1 MKPFTSLIV
10 GALIIGALALTPSAW
25 AAGTIPF
32 PPHAPWFNVT
42 RPLTDQDIVG
52 RFVLL
57 DFFTPGCINC
67 IETVA
72 PIRAIQ
78 RRFSA
83 DLIVIGVNAPKFR
96 ASRHGT
102 NVRDFLTQYDI
113 HHPIVTDRHFRL
125 WHAYHVFA
133 WPTFVLIGPRG
144 HVRHTWIGQGHHAAI
159 ARLIAVDIETDRRFL
174 RPKPLP
180 LLYTRTAKAPLLEG
194 PEKIAVGGHLVAV
207 SDTLGN
213 RVLLFDRRGHLKA
226 TIGSGQ
232 RGFRNGAFRQA
243 RFNHPQGLAFS
254 RSDLLVADTLNNAIR
269 AIDLRTLQVTTF
281 TGPEATPRPGTNR
294 EPGQRPAT
302 PLLNAPW
309 ALCII
314 HGDLYVTM
322 AGAHQLWRQRLSH
335 GVLRPWAGSGWEGLV
350 DGPRQEAEFAQPS
363 GLSYGKGIL
372 YVADAESSSVRAIA
386 KGRVHTVIGR
396 GLFHFGNRDGKA
408 TRARLQH
415 DQGLA
420 YAHGRLYIADTFN
433 NAVKRL
439 DLRTGLVT
447 TVAGNGHPG
456 DRTGPALASTLNE
469 PGGLA
474 VLNPHTLLIAD
485 TGNNRI
491 LALNLTTETLRA
503 WGSQPPL
510 RRSALKTAPPP
521 KRDD

>member
-1 MKPFTSLIV
+1 MKPFTS
-10 GALIIGALALTPSAW
+10 LIIGALALTPSAW
-25 AAGTIPF
+25 AARTVPF

-159 ARLIAVDIETDRRFL
+159 ARLIAVDIEADRHFL

-180 LLYTRTAKAPLLEG
+180 LLYTRAAKAPLLEG
-194 PEKIAVGGHLVAV
+194 PEKIAVRGRLVAV

-213 RVLLFDRRGHLKA
+213 RVLLFNRRGQLKA

-232 RGFRNGAFRQA
+232 RGFQNGAFGQA
-243 RFNHPQGLAFS
+243 RFNHPQGLAFNG
-254 RSDLLVADTLNNAIR
+254 SDLLVADTLNNAIR
-269 AIDLRTLQVTTF
+269 AINLRTLQVTTF
-281 TGPEATPRPGTNR
+281 AGPNAVHNTGMPHRARRVPT
-294 EPGQRPAT
+294 
-302 PLLNAPW
+302 LNAPW
-309 ALCII
+309 ALRII
-314 HGDLYVTM
+314 HGDLYVAM

-335 GVLRPWAGSGWEGLV
+335 GALRPWAGSGWEGLV

-363 GLSYGKGIL
+363 GLSYHRGAL
-372 YVADAESSSVRAIA
+372 YVADAESSSVRLVS
-386 KGRVHTVIGR
+386 KGRVHTIIGR

-408 TRARLQH
+408 TQARLQH

-420 YAHGRLYIADTFN
+420 YAHGCLYIADTFN
-433 NAVKRL
+433 SAVKRL

-447 TVAGNGHPG
+447 TVAGDGRPG
-456 DRTGPALASTLNE
+456 ERTGPAFASTLNE

-491 LALNLTTETLRA
+491 LALNLTTETVRVWAGPNPLPTPDN
-503 WGSQPPL
+503 PP
-510 RRSALKTAPPP
+510 
-521 KRDD
+521 